1 MYFMKRIHLYIL
13 CSLSVITGT
22 LFSCNPVKHLQK
34 GEQLY
39 VGGEVKLQPPPKHAK
54 SIRKDLEGMLRPI
67 PNKTF
72 LGMRPGLF
80 FYNISKKPTGKGLN
94 YLLHEKWGTPP
105 VLASDL
111 NLDANEKIL
120 QNHLQNIGFFH
131 SDVQGDSVSKRRK
144 VKAIYTVNPG
154 LRYTIHQV
162 YFPKDSF
169 PLDREIYNIR
179 KNSLLR
185 PKEYYSLD
193 MIKAER
199 ERINDTLKNKGYFYF
214 VPDDIIMQVDST
226 LKGEADIYVKVKQT
240 TPEAALKTYS
250 INHINIYTNY
260 TLSQDSALR
269 SDSGYDF
276 HHLHIIDPQHLYRPS
291 IFERSVFFD
300 PGKLYT
306 LEDHN
311 LTLQRLVN
319 LGTFKF
325 IKAEFEKV
333 DTNSDSGYLNTNIY
347 LTPYKRRSIRL
358 EISGNSRSNNYVGS
372 SANLSWQDR
381 NFFKGAER
389 LQIGMSG
396 GFETQVGGQQDA
408 SNTYSFSP
416 TATLTVPRFVTPFN
430 VINTSRVAVPQTR
443 FKLNYELLNR
453 KNYYTLNSFN
463 FQAGYHW
470 KESDK
475 KTHTLNIID
484 INYVRPGHQTP
495 RFREILNQDPTLKRS
510 FQKQLILGTS
520 YDYEYTDQ
528 FEKFKKN
535 NIYFNGH
542 LDISGNLAGLL
553 AGSHTVDNPAE
564 IYGVAFSQYVKV
576 SGDIRDYLHLN
587 QEGLTWANRLFAGWG
602 YSYGNSY
609 SIPYVKQ
616 FFIGGSNSIR
626 GFRARTL
633 GPGSYHTEETG
644 FQANEAGDIKLEA
657 NSELRTNLFS
667 IVKGAV
673 FVDAGNIW
681 LLRSDTSRPGAKFKL
696 GSTLQQLA
704 VSAGVGLRFDV
715 SLFVLRFD
723 LAFPLRKPWLPKGE
737 RWVTDQIDFGNKQW
751 RKENLV
757 LNIAIGYPF

>member
-1 MYFMKRIHLYIL
+1 M
-13 CSLSVITGT
+13 
-22 LFSCNPVKHLQK
+22 QK

-39 VGGEVKLQPPPKHAK
+39 VGGKVKLKPPPKHAK
-54 SIRKDLEGMLRPI
+54 SIRKDLEELLRPI
-67 PNKTF
+67 PNKKI

-94 YLLHEKWGTPP
+94 YLLHEKWGEPP

-111 NLDANEKIL
+111 NLESNIKIL

-131 SDVQGDSVSKRRK
+131 ADVQGDSISKNRK
-144 VKAIYTVNPG
+144 VTAIYTINSG
-154 LRYTIHQV
+154 KRYTIHKI
-162 YFPKDSF
+162 YFPKDTLQ
-169 PLDREIYNIR
+169 LDREIYSIR
-179 KNSLLR
+179 KKSLLH
-185 PKEYYSLD
+185 PDKYYDLDLIKE
-193 MIKAER
+193 ER
-199 ERINDTLKNKGYFYF
+199 ERIKDTLKNKGYFYF
-214 VPDDIIMQVDST
+214 IPNDIIMQVDST
-226 LKGEADIYVKVKQT
+226 LNGQADIYVKVKRT
-240 TPEAALKTYS
+240 TPEAALKVYS

-260 TLSQDSALR
+260 SLDHDSTLQK
-269 SDSGYDF
+269 DSGYNY
-276 HHLHIIDPQHLYRPS
+276 HHLHIIDPENLYRPS
-291 IFERSVFFD
+291 VFERSVFFE

-325 IKAEFEKV
+325 IKAEFERV
-333 DTNSDSGYLNTNIY
+333 DSASDKGYLNANIY
-347 LTPYKRRSIRL
+347 LTPYKRKSIRL
-358 EISGNSRSNNYVGS
+358 EITGNSRSNNYVGS

-389 LQIGMSG
+389 LQLEMSG

-416 TATLTVPRFVTPFN
+416 AATLTAPRFVTPFN
-430 VINTSRVAVPQTR
+430 FINTSRVAVPQTR
-443 FKLNYELLNR
+443 FKLKYELLNR

-484 INYVRPGHQTP
+484 INYVRPAHQTP
-495 RFREILNQDPTLKRS
+495 RFEEILKQDPTLKRS

-520 YDYEYTDQ
+520 YDFEYTNQ
-528 FEKFKKN
+528 FEMDKKN
-535 NIYFNGH
+535 NLYFNGH
-542 LDISGNLAGLL
+542 LDVSGNLAGLF
-553 AGSHTVDNPAE
+553 AGSHDVDHPAK
-564 IYGVAFSQYVKV
+564 ISDVPFSQYVKV
-576 SGDIRDYLHLN
+576 SGDIRNYLHLN
-587 QEGLTWANRLFAGWG
+587 HKGLTWANRLFAGWG

-616 FFIGGSNSIR
+616 FYIGGSNSVR

-633 GPGSYHTEETG
+633 GPGSYHTDSTG

-657 NSELRTNLFS
+657 NSELRANLFS

-673 FVDAGNIW
+673 FIDAGNIW
-681 LLRSDTSRPGAKFKL
+681 LLRSDPYRPGAKFSL
-696 GSTLQQLA
+696 RSALQQLA

-723 LAFPLRKPWLPKGE
+723 LAFPLRKPWLPQGE
-737 RWVTDQIDFGNKQW
+737 RWVTDQIDFGSKEW
-751 RKENLV
+751 RKKNLV